1 MKTIMHQKYGSP
13 DVLHLVEAET
23 PVPQEHEVV
32 IQLYATTAT
41 AVDCAFRQGN
51 PPVAR
56 LFTGLMRPKRPIL
69 GSVVAGEIMA
79 VGSKVS
85 RFKPGDRVYGEGHST
100 YAEYVCLP
108 ESAGLMILPADVR
121 YEEAAAIPY
130 GALTALPCLRD
141 SGKVQKGQHILI
153 NGASG
158 AIGTCAVQLA
168 KYYGATVTG
177 VCSTDNLALVKSL
190 GADKVIDYTA
200 EDFTDKTQAYDMIF
214 DVAGKS
220 SFARSEK
227 ALKPHGTYLTIV
239 SSPAIIFQQ
248 MWTSKLG
255 NVKAMLALT
264 GLRPAAERLKD
275 LAFITE
281 LLDAGALKAV
291 IDRSYSLEQIVD
303 AHRYLEA
310 GHKRGS
316 VVITIRA

>member
-1 MKTIMHQKYGSP
+1 MKAIMHQKYGSP
-13 DVLHLVEAET
+13 DVLHLVEAEA

-32 IQLYATTAT
+32 MRLYATTAT

-69 GSVVAGEIMA
+69 GSVVAGEITA

-100 YAEYVCLP
+100 YAEYACLP

-141 SGKVQKGQHILI
+141 SGKVRKGQHILI

-168 KYYGATVTG
+168 KHYGATVTG
-177 VCSTDNLALVKSL
+177 VCSTANLALVQSL
-190 GADKVIDYTA
+190 GADQVIDYTA

-220 SFARSEK
+220 SFARCKK
-227 ALKPHGTYLTIV
+227 ALKQNGTYLTIV

-255 NVKAMLALT
+255 SAKAMLALT

-275 LAFITE
+275 LAFITG
-281 LLDAGALKAV
+281 LLEAGALKAV
-291 IDRSYSLEQIVD
+291 IDRFYPLEQIAD
-303 AHRYLEA
+303 AHRHLEA

-316 VVITIRA
+316 VVITVRS